1 MSLDGKSGGDCSSAV
16 PHGSSAHRP
25 IAGRMRLIAAVGSIL
40 VVAQTNG
47 DLCGDTWFA
56 IA

>member
-1 MSLDGKSGGDCSSAV
+1 MEV
-16 PHGSSAHRP
+16 RAHRP
-25 IAGRMRLIAAVGSIL
+25 IAGRMRWIAAVGLIL

>member
-16 PHGSSAHRP
+16 PQGSSAHRP